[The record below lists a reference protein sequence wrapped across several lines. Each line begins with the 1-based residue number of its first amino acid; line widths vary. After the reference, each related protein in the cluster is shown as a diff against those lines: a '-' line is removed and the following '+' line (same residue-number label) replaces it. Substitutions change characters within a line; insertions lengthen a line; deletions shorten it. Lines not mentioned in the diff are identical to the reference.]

1 MEYVKHNEGMV
12 REKIASWS
20 DLPEDEFA
28 TMLESIGNGDS
39 GVQCSEEIVAC
50 ISLMTGFNIV
60 LFEVTEAGDV
70 ANGVTGHDIFYA
82 TDTQSMYG
90 TCFCRKIK

>member
-1 MEYVKHNEGMV
+1 MEFVKHNEGMV
-12 REKIASWS
+12 REKIPSWR
-20 DLPEDEFA
+20 DLPEEEFA

-60 LFEVTEAGDV
+60 LFEVTEAVDL
-70 ANGVTGHDIFYA
+70 ANGMTGHDIFYA
-82 TDTQSMYG
+82 TDTLGMARV
-90 TCFCRKIK
+90 CRKRK